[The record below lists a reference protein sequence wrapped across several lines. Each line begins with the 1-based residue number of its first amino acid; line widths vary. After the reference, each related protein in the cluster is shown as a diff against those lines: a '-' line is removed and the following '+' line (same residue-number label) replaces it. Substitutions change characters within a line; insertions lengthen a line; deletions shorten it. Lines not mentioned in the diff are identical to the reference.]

1 MRKLMD
7 TINIAK
13 KMVADMREQ
22 IMSSKLY
29 QQVAQYVI
37 NMNVDIAE
45 MKGKV
50 VESLMVAQQTMQKEV
65 VQMKEQLT
73 VIVQNAT
80 LKVRATVDMM
90 VSEVPNAVRK
100 VEKLVLDFL
109 KDSEEFV
116 KMTMVQ
122 VVDSE
127 PVRTILLL
135 LLY

>member
-73 VIVQNAT
+73 VVVQNAT